1 MDVIV
6 VAVVVSVWSLVAM
19 WPVTKGGVVSM
30 SLRMREEADVGC
42 FQMLV
47 LAVPATTA
55 MEYELSAIQ
64 LAWGC
69 GGTCM

>member
-30 SLRMREEADVGC
+30 SLRMHEEGDIGC
-42 FQMLV
+42 FQVLV
-47 LAVPATTA
+47 LAVSATA
-55 MEYELSAIQ
+55 VIKYELSAIR
-64 LAWGC
+64 LA
-69 GGTCM
+69 